1 MSTDLATA
9 PSRLAFVVGAV
20 AAGLS
25 IALLWPLA
33 LGADALHQNHATRG
47 IALLGLVIVCRFL
60 IARVQTLVLDAVAT
74 NQRRRNRRSLMHSV
88 VGTVP
93 SPDVVGNLLWASERA
108 SDGVS
113 LDALHA
119 GVGVAVL
126 NVPILFLYGGWQ
138 SAALVIALIGLAI
151 PFYRHAGIVARD
163 ADSIFRRQRSDLT
176 TRQLELLTNS
186 VELRALGAVEYG
198 ADTVVALS
206 EREHRSALTAIRA
219 SLGSSLVTEFL
230 GGVAVGLVAMVVGL
244 GLLHGHERLMPALLS
259 VFASADLIG
268 WIRRYGVAFHQ
279 REAVNDAV
287 ALLTTPVTPTP
298 APVRGALVSLGQLRV
313 TEQGQAHSFD
323 VQPGDRLGIVGPSGA
338 GKSTLVDTVLGLRLP
353 HAGRVSRADVPI
365 GRVGIDSPLLGATVR
380 DNLTLG
386 DDILDQHL
394 RAVLAEVGLDLD
406 LDRELSPDG
415 EGLSTGERLR
425 LVIARAL
432 LHHVS
437 LLVLDDVAGTL
448 DTEAQSFVRTAL
460 DSRPALAVIECSV
473 DASALIVPQ
482 RMVHLP

>member
-33 LGADALHQNHATRG
+33 LGADALHQNHAARG
-47 IALLGLVIVCRFL
+47 IALLGLVIVSRFL
-60 IARVQTLVLDAVAT
+60 ISRVQTLVLDAVAA
-74 NQRRRNRRSLMHSV
+74 NQRRRIRRSLMQSV
-88 VGTVP
+88 AGTVP

-113 LDALHA
+113 LDALRA

-138 SAALVIALIGLAI
+138 SAAIVIALIGLAI
-151 PFYRHAGIVARD
+151 PFYRRAGIVARD
-163 ADSIFRRQRSDLT
+163 ADTIFRRQRSDLT

-206 EREHRSALTAIRA
+206 EREHRRAIRA

-244 GLLHGHERLMPALLS
+244 GLLHGHEGLTPALLS

-287 ALLTTPVTPTP
+287 ALLTAPVTPTP
-298 APVRGALVSLGQLRV
+298 SPVRGALVSLGQLRV
-313 TEQGQAHSFD
+313 TEQGQAQSFD
-323 VQPGDRLGIVGPSGA
+323 VQAGDRLGIVGPSGA
-338 GKSTLVDTVLGLRLP
+338 GKSTLVDTVLGLRIP
-353 HAGRVSRADVPI
+353 HAGRISRADVAI
-365 GRVGIDSPLLGATVR
+365 GRVGIDSPLLGTTVR

-386 DDILDQHL
+386 DDITDQHL
-394 RAVLAEVGLDLD
+394 RTVLAEVGLDLD

-432 LHHVS
+432 LHQVS

-460 DSRPALAVIECSV
+460 DARPALAVIECSV
-473 DASALIVPQ
+473 DDSVLIVPQ